1 MVPGVPIL
9 VRNGSAAKKRVEKSF
24 EEFRRIFPAAV
35 CYTKIV
41 PVDEVVTLVLF
52 HREDEA
58 LERLMLDEPERLR
71 LDRLWDELRYIS
83 QDAIKVQEAYG
94 QFMEYVTQDGDV
106 RLFEPLRK
114 PIKERS
120 EALRKRLID
129 TEPAHLDALMTFASR
144 AYRRPLDREEQTRL
158 RSVYSGLRTTES
170 RS

>member
-1 MVPGVPIL
+1 MTGVFRPKWSWYRHT
-9 VRNGSAAKKRVEKSF
+9 RNPHWSPVFRSWFVTAARPRRESRNRSRNSAA
-24 EEFRRIFPAAV
+24 IFPAAV

-52 HREDEA
+52 HRDDEA

-129 TEPAHLDALMTFASR
+129 TEPAHLDALIDVRFA
-144 AYRRPLDREEQTRL
+144 RL
-158 RSVYSGLRTTES
+158 SSTARS
-170 RS
+170 